1 MPSDFL
7 MYAAMKRLLLP
18 LLLIPFFAFPM
29 AAVSQVDPAAVAD
42 DCRAEGEGEGLTGDG
57 LEQFVKQCI
66 LTLLEEVDLSETTA
80 PPPGAE

>member
-1 MPSDFL
+1 

-18 LLLIPFFAFPM
+18 LLLIAFFAFPM
-29 AAVSQVDPAAVAD
+29 AATAQVDPAAVAD
-42 DCRAEGEGEGLTGDG
+42 DCRAEGEGEGLTGDD